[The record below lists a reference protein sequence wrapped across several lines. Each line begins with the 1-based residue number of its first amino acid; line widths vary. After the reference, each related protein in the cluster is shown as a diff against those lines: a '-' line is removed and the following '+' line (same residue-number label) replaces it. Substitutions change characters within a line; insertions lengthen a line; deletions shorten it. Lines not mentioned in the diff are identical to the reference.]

1 MSNQDTAPRPSAPR
15 AGQGRDR
22 TQVQTVAV
30 LPPEL
35 ANQIAAGEVVERPA
49 SVIKELVENSLDAG
63 ATRVEVTI
71 EEGGQRLIRID
82 DDGCGM
88 TREDALRALER
99 HATSKISTVDDL
111 FNIATLG
118 FRGEALP
125 SIASVARVEI
135 KTKPHGAL
143 AGTRIVVRGGKVEV
157 VEEVGMASGTTLI
170 VEELF
175 FNTPARLKFLKTPAT
190 EARHITEMLTR
201 LALSRPDV
209 RFILRRDNKNILD
222 LPIAPHDKDRMLA
235 VLGREVYDD
244 MFETFNY
251 PSIHGITASGFYTK
265 PSHRQRTPNNIYTF
279 VNGRY
284 VTDKTIRSAVMG
296 AYSTLMESGRYPS
309 VVIFVDVPYDMV
321 DVNVHPAKFEVRF
334 HDSNSVY
341 RAVYHA
347 IADALAQAPWV
358 THEALVASGAA
369 VRSYGLKPMGGLTG
383 LPNTDPRTV
392 VAGQI
397 PSHLPPGGAG
407 PQDVSGA
414 NIPGDHRRSPLSSIP
429 EGLPADRLVPNVI
442 ENRPANT
449 PQVQLWSRERGFEP
463 APVQQGFT
471 APGLQPLPQY
481 HDPKPPQLYSPEPQ
495 AVGQVMDVV
504 TAQQGPGGA
513 GPQDVSGA
521 NIPGDHRRSPLSEG
535 QGGYFTALRVIG
547 QFKRQYIICEDATGL
562 VIIDQHAAHERI
574 GYERLKKLFAT
585 EHKESQ
591 PLLFPRRIELDTL
604 RTEVLAESLDFFAQ
618 VGFEIEHFGGQTYVL
633 KSSPAV
639 LQKADF
645 DKLLRD
651 ALDDLAYH
659 GRTSR
664 FDEAM
669 DAVLARM
676 ACHSVVR
683 GPTTL
688 TEAECYGLFEQ
699 MEAIDFKANCPHG
712 RPVYFRLTHEEL
724 EVSFDRR

>member
-1 MSNQDTAPRPSAPR
+1 MSITTEQAARVSAR
-15 AGQGRDR
+15 AGQGADR
-22 TQVQTVAV
+22 NKPKTVAV

-88 TREDALRALER
+88 SREDALRALER
-99 HATSKISTVDDL
+99 HATSKITTVDDL
-111 FNIATLG
+111 FSIATLG

-125 SIASVARVEI
+125 SIASVSQVEI
-135 KTKPHGAL
+135 KTKLHGAL
-143 AGTRIVVRGGKVEV
+143 AGTRVLVRGGKVEV
-157 VEEVGMASGTTLI
+157 VEEVGMASGTSII
-170 VEELF
+170 VQDLF
-175 FNTPARLKFLKTPAT
+175 FNTPARLKFLKTSAT
-190 EARHITEMLTR
+190 ESRHITEMITR
-201 LALSRPDV
+201 LALSRPDA
-209 RFILRRDNKNILD
+209 RFILRRDNKGILD
-222 LPIAPHDKDRMLA
+222 LPIAPHDKDRVLA

-251 PSIHGITASGFYTK
+251 PSIHGITAAGFYTK
-265 PSHRQRTPNNIYTF
+265 PSHRQRTPNNIYMF

-296 AYSTLMESGRYPS
+296 AYGTLMEGGRYPS
-309 VVIFVDVPYDMV
+309 VVLFVDVPYDMV

-347 IADALAQAPWV
+347 IADALAQTPWV
-358 THEALVASGAA
+358 THEALIAQGAA
-369 VRSYGLKPMGGLTG
+369 VRSYGLRPALVGPDGLSPTPAG
-383 LPNTDPRTV
+383 PQV
-392 VAGQI
+392 VVSGQI
-397 PSHLPPGGAG
+397 PSHAAPP
-407 PQDVSGA
+407 VSPRAPHG
-414 NIPGDHRRSPLSSIP
+414 I
-429 EGLPADRLVPNVI
+429 PADRLVPGVI
-442 ENRPANT
+442 TNRPAGT
-449 PQVQLWSRERGFEP
+449 PEVQLWSREHGFLP
-463 APVQQGFT
+463 ADPVQQGFT
-471 APGLQPLPQY
+471 AQGLQPLPAALDTTPHIPMTQ
-481 HDPKPPQLYSPEPQ
+481 EPGV
-495 AVGQVMDVV
+495 VGQVMD
-504 TAQQGPGGA
+504 TAPA
-513 GPQDVSGA
+513 APQA
-521 NIPGDHRRSPLSEG
+521 PIEG
-535 QGGYFTALRVIG
+535 QGDYFSALRVIG
-547 QFKRQYIICEDATGL
+547 QFKRQYILCEDATGL

-574 GYERLKKLFAT
+574 GYERLRKIFAT

-618 VGFEIEHFGGQTYVL
+618 AGFEIDHFGGQTYVL

-639 LQKADF
+639 LQKANF

-651 ALDDLAYH
+651 ILDDLAYH
-659 GRTSR
+659 GRTTR
-664 FDEAM
+664 LDEAM

-688 TEAECYGLFEQ
+688 TETECYALFAQ
-699 MEAIDFKANCPHG
+699 MDAIDFKANCPHG
-712 RPVYFRLTHEEL
+712 RPVYFRMTLEEL
-724 EVSFDRR
+724 EQSFERR